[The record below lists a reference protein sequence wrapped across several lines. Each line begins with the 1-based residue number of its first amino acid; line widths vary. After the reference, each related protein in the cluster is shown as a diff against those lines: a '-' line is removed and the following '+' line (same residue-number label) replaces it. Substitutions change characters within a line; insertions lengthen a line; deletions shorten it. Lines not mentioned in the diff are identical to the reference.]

1 MILTSSFWVVDLV
14 TGGLLSTYMI
24 LPEYFLDSGFATPIV
39 NSCPRLYVLL
49 FITVLI
55 PENEVL
61 ICNVADPPT
70 MFKLPPVFESAFALN
85 GILTNPYLGAAFKV
99 PSELN
104 PAFVLSCQYLR
115 TPVFWSYEITLP
127 TAVDPNPTVC
137 IISTSGVKV
146 TEL

>member
-55 PENEVL
+55 PENEVV

-70 MFKLPPVFESAFALN
+70 
-85 GILTNPYLGAAFKV
+85 
-99 PSELN
+99 
-104 PAFVLSCQYLR
+104 
-115 TPVFWSYEITLP
+115 
-127 TAVDPNPTVC
+127 
-137 IISTSGVKV
+137 ISTDPP
-146 TEL
+146 ELALASPSK